1 MGVIGLTGTIG
12 SGKSTV
18 SGYLR
23 SLGAVIVDADEISR
37 SLTAPGG
44 RALIK
49 IRESFG
55 DKVFSGDAL
64 DRKALAGEVFSDKE
78 KLQKLNSILHPLIFE
93 QMFLEI
99 NEAVNGGAKHVIAD
113 VPLLF
118 ETGFEKHC
126 DEIWLVYTDEKTQ
139 LERIVK
145 RDNCTEEAAKAR
157 IANQMPVSEK
167 MKKSD
172 RLIDNSGDLDSLFKQ
187 VENLWQSINEKM

>member
-44 RALIK
+44 KALIK

-78 KLQKLNSILHPLIFE
+78 KLNKLNSILHPLIFE

-126 DEIWLVYTDEKTQ
+126 DEIWLVCTDEKTQ

-167 MKKSD
+167 MKKCD
-172 RLIDNSGDLDSLFKQ
+172 RIIDNSGDLDSLFKQ